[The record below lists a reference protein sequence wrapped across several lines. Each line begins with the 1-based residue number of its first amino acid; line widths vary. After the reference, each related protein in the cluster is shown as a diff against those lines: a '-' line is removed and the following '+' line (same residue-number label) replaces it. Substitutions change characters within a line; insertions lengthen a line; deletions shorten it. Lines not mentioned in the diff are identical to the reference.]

1 MIRLENVL
9 KTSLQDVLKISWRRL
24 EDVFKTS
31 HRRLENVFKTPWRR
45 LEDVWPRRI
54 YWSWSRRLEDVFWR
68 PLSKANMFVLI
79 KTSSRRLE
87 DVFWRR
93 RRKTSSRRLED
104 VFIKTNV
111 CWTVSACAN
120 EPPGFSVRGTSTPN
134 GLFQTINGSIN
145 NFLLTIE
152 ISYCLFF
159 TYVKI
164 LRSTITWME
173 NLPHVNK
180 FFTSFFSST
189 SAIIRMPKRVHV
201 WLNLTMKFPF
211 DIHNYAELK
220 GLVNSL
226 S

>member
-1 MIRLENVL
+1 MIRLENVVR
-9 KTSLQDVLKISWRRL
+9 TSLQDVLKISWRRL

-31 HRRLENVFKTPWRR
+31 HRRLEDVFKTPWRR

-79 KTSSRRLE
+79 
-87 DVFWRR
+87 
-93 RRKTSSRRLED
+93 KTSSRRLED